1 MSGCSFPT
9 VITGDLRD
17 LGLHLLSNDEDLIL
31 SQAFEEI
38 EMNYCFGEI
47 KLEDYFMDFDADKEN
62 LMNFDMS
69 FDAENCR
76 VSGMDVDVVTKIEH
90 FQIPEEPRFGCEVDE
105 EEIQALI
112 ESQENRNTNKNT
124 RWSYNIF
131 ESWRRERNAQCQ
143 GLELLIPE
151 IETMVQL
158 NFYLGR
164 FIMRV
169 RRKDGTEY
177 SAKTL
182 YYISCGSLRYLRDGE
197 IYDKNFLDAADP
209 RFAGFR
215 KIMYSEGC
223 IKQRSWRE
231 KKRS

>member
-1 MSGCSFPT
+1 MLKREDVWLQLLT

-62 LMNFDMS
+62 LMNFDMR

-76 VSGMDVDVVTKIEH
+76 VSGMDVDVVTKSEH

-105 EEIQALI
+105 KEIQALV
-112 ESQENRNTNKNT
+112 ESQENRNTKKNT

-143 GLELLIPE
+143 GPA
-151 IETMVQL
+151 ETL
-158 NFYLGR
+158 NTRNRNHGR
-164 FIMRV
+164 
-169 RRKDGTEY
+169 G
-177 SAKTL
+177 
-182 YYISCGSLRYLRDGE
+182 
-197 IYDKNFLDAADP
+197 AA
-209 RFAGFR
+209 
-215 KIMYSEGC
+215 
-223 IKQRSWRE
+223 
-231 KKRS
+231 